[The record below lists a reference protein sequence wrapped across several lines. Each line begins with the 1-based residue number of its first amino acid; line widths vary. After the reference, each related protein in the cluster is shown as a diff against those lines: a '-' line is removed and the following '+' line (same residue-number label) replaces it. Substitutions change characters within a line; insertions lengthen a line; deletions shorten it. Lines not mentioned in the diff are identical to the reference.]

1 MINTS
6 AQNNSRSDYYSGS
19 ERINDSATV
28 SLLCFHIHDRQWVD
42 EKLTNNQLS
51 LCIKP
56 TFQLTFATFVF
67 KFF

>member
-6 AQNNSRSDYYSGS
+6 AQNNSQNISDG
-19 ERINDSATV
+19 ATV

-42 EKLTNNQLS
+42 EKLTKNQLS

-56 TFQLTFATFVF
+56 TFQLIFATILF
-67 KFF
+67 KFL